1 MTTVSYPRTSH
12 LPLSESRR
20 ARFTSE
26 AKETFNGFCLARLI
40 LTPTETPDIVE
51 PDFRKIGF
59 NHIVDRIWFVDG
71 VFESAAY
78 ATPSGATYGSS
89 VAERET
95 RLVLQQLFEPARAL
109 GGQSS
114 LTMETPSAP
123 NEEDISG
130 LLQRVR
136 ENGYEPSVIIAGV
149 GESLNFWNFRSFSDT
164 HEVRRGLTSPEGY
177 FRDVPV
183 HYCRLLP
190 DKFVLAADKVALGKL
205 KIKKNF
211 DISVTDITDNT
222 DRERI
227 RREVPSLSNADFN
240 EKVRVLGFEVVK
252 SVIQNNAYVLMKPSG
267 TTLALNEYP

>member
-12 LPLSESRR
+12 IPLSESRR

-40 LTPTETPDIVE
+40 LTPVRTPDTDE

-71 VFESAAY
+71 VFEGAAY

-95 RLVLQQLFEPARAL
+95 ELVLQQLIARAL

-123 NEEDISG
+123 NEEDICA
-130 LLQRVR
+130 LLQRVHD
-136 ENGYEPSVIIAGV
+136 NGYEPSVIIAGV

-177 FRDVPV
+177 FRGVPV

-190 DKFVLAADKVALGKL
+190 DNVVLAADRVALGQL
-205 KIKKNF
+205 KIKKDF

-227 RREVPSLSNADFN
+227 RRELPSLSNADFN

-252 SVIQNNAYVLMKPSG
+252 PIIQNNAYALMKPSE
-267 TTLALNEYP
+267 TSLALNEYQ